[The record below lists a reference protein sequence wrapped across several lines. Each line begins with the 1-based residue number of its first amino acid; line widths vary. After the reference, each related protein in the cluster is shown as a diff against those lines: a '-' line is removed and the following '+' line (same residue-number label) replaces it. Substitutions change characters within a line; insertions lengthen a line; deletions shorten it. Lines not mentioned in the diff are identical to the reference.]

1 MRTFAQKP
9 KATQQTKSAKST
21 HPDRMFSG
29 QSRDIDSILHLQRTI
44 GNHAVQRLLQ
54 SNPEELNTGWTG
66 TAAPGFGHDFS
77 RIPVSPPT
85 VGAIQTKLAVNM
97 PGDEYE
103 LEADRVAEQVMR
115 MPGPKLRRTCACGG
129 GCPRCQMDEH
139 RRLETKHVDST
150 ESGQTVAP
158 PIVEEALANGGGS
171 LPDGLRADME
181 QRFGHEFGL
190 VRLHTH
196 ARATESAA
204 AVGARAY
211 TVGRDVVF
219 AAGEY
224 APDTDAGRR
233 LIAHELAHVVQQDAA
248 RAPNGRAGI
257 TIGAVDDSLEREAE
271 TGARRANEDTGP
283 SIASAPLS
291 AGVSRVER
299 APMLQ
304 RDNGPGEKKE
314 EIPIERV
321 PYREKAPPATGET
334 EPEEAEAEKGPTLT
348 LASAAR
354 PTCDPTGLARKDYLA
369 QPNTSTDDFG
379 LTRFAGT
386 VSMALTTRKLKGGL
400 MLEPLKVALPA
411 ITSVYTKADTFIE
424 ETAVVLSQE
433 GARAE
438 CPGGKVPL
446 QWRIFSPG
454 AAKIREAEME
464 HCEDLQYAYDVTLGW
479 YAQVVDGLIAKGR
492 TFRNEAAAFKRLEKL
507 TGTHP
512 TNWLPVFECLTKK
525 TEKRDGRKFTNAW
538 HMPRVKPQPPRLEDG
553 CKFSR
558 VFVTGAANFPEL
570 GKHPAPDVIKG
581 CGESPNA
588 VKSLV
593 AGAAAAKASV
603 VGEGGEGQQE
613 GKPREPTPKTPEP
626 SPKSTEPGR

>member
-1 MRTFAQKP
+1 MRTFVQKP
-9 KATQQTKSAKST
+9 NTRQPTTSAKASLV
-21 HPDRMFSG
+21 
-29 QSRDIDSILHLQRTI
+29 SRAHVAQGHDPNSILNLQRKT
-44 GNHAVQRLLQ
+44 GNQALLRLLQ
-54 SNPEELNTGWTG
+54 SNAEECNAVFSGI
-66 TAAPGFGHDFS
+66 APPHFGHDFS
-77 RIPVSPPT
+77 RIPVGPRT
-85 VGAIQTKLAVNM
+85 AGTIQTKLAINA

-103 LEADRVAEQVMR
+103 QEADRVAEQVMR
-115 MPGPKLRRTCACGG
+115 MPEPKLRRTCACGG

-139 RRLETKHVDST
+139 RRLQTKHVDST

-158 PIVEEALANGGGS
+158 LIVEEALANDGGS

-181 QRFGHEFGL
+181 QRFGHDFGR

-196 ARATESAA
+196 ARAAESAA

-211 TVGRDVVF
+211 TVGPDVVF

-257 TIGAVDDSLEREAE
+257 AIGAVDDSLERKAE
-271 TGARRANEDTGP
+271 TAARRANEDTGP
-283 SIASAPLS
+283 SIASASLS
-291 AGVSRVER
+291 AGVSRVAR

-321 PYREKAPPATGET
+321 PYREKAPPPAGET
-334 EPEEAEAEKGPTLT
+334 EPEEGEAEKGPTLT

-386 VSMALTTRKLKGGL
+386 VSMALTTQKVKGGV
-400 MLEPLKVALPA
+400 MIEPLKVALPA

-424 ETAVVLSQE
+424 GTAVVLSQE
-433 GARAE
+433 GAE

-446 QWRIFSPG
+446 QWLISSPG
-454 AAKIREAEME
+454 AAKIREGEME

-479 YAQVVDGLIAKGR
+479 YAQVVNGLIAKGR
-492 TFRNEAAAFKRLEKL
+492 TFRSEAAAFKRLEKL

-512 TNWLPVFECLTKK
+512 TDWLSVFECLAKK

-538 HMPRVKPQPPRLEDG
+538 HMPRVKPRPPRLQDG

-558 VFVTGAANFPEL
+558 VFVTGTANFPEL
-570 GKHPAPDVIKG
+570 GKHPTPDVIKG
-581 CGESPNA
+581 CGESPDA
-588 VKSLV
+588 VKSL
-593 AGAAAAKASV
+593 AAKAAAAKASV

-613 GKPREPTPKTPEP
+613 GKPGEPTPKTPEP
-626 SPKSTEPGR
+626 PPKSTEP